1 MAPEGSGPPLPW
13 HHRLMARAAGSE
25 GRKAMTPSTRIET
38 GQVMRAAPAI
48 AIAVAVFLASAAP
61 AQAAPW
67 WMRWGR
73 GPHGYDPNT
82 VVTIEATVRAV
93 KPTPPMPS
101 LECERELGEAVTV
114 VLGPL
119 WYLEQAGITFAT
131 GDRVIVEGSKVMEDS
146 GRIVVVAARVEKL
159 QEKVTLRLR
168 DERGTPLWGHMGM
181 GGGGRGPMR

>member
-1 MAPEGSGPPLPW
+1 M
-13 HHRLMARAAGSE
+13 
-25 GRKAMTPSTRIET
+25 AMTPSARIET
-38 GQVMRAAPAI
+38 GWVMRAGTAM

-82 VVTIEATVRAV
+82 VVTIETTVRAARL
-93 KPTPPMPS
+93 TPPMPS

-114 VLGPL
+114 VLGPP
-119 WYLEQAGITFAT
+119 WFLERSGITFAA
-131 GDRVIVEGSKVMEDS
+131 GERVLVEGSKVMEGS

-168 DERGTPLWGHMGM
+168 DERGTPLWGPMGM
-181 GGGGRGPMR
+181 GGGRGPMR